1 MIWNPTSSDISPYY
15 SYFSFLPQTVQCW
28 TAYIIKINH
37 LVKWLI
43 FNTVKGT
50 EIPVV
55 TILLRFQGKAN
66 FTHGVQFGC
75 FRLCIRFSVIL
86 RYSIKWLELR
96 FYEMSKNSCLDTNYI
111 TSVRHRMSG
120 FFFLG
125 RLLYRVVELHRMC
138 TYHSTN
144 ISHLGDIMSEGAL
157 SLSHCQLKFMLR

>member
-1 MIWNPTSSDISPYY
+1 MWQKVKDRPMAWEIQNQHDLKSYKFRNLPYY

-111 TSVRHRMSG
+111 TRVRHRMSG
-120 FFFLG
+120 FFFLADFYIG
-125 RLLYRVVELHRMC
+125 
-138 TYHSTN
+138 
-144 ISHLGDIMSEGAL
+144 
-157 SLSHCQLKFMLR
+157 

>member
-1 MIWNPTSSDISPYY
+1 MIWNPTSSDILPYY
-15 SYFSFLPQTVQCW
+15 SYFSFLPQAVQCW

-96 FYEMSKNSCLDTNYI
+96 FYEMSKNSCLGYKLNNKRPPPD
-111 TSVRHRMSG
+111 VRI
-120 FFFLG
+120 FFLG
-125 RLLYRVVELHRMC
+125 RFLYRVVELHK
-138 TYHSTN
+138 TVNVY
-144 ISHLGDIMSEGAL
+144 IS
-157 SLSHCQLKFMLR
+157 